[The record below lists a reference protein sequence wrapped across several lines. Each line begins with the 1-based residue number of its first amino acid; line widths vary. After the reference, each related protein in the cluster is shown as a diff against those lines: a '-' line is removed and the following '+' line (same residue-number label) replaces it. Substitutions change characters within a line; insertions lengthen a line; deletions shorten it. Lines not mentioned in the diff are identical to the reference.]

1 MKSYAQQNFHII
13 TASCMQN
20 EQGLPMFAI
29 KPNVSQ
35 SEARQSIQNL

>member
-1 MKSYAQQNFHII
+1 MKSYAQQNVHTP

-20 EQGLPMFAI
+20 EHGLPMFAI
-29 KPNVSQ
+29 KPNMSQ

>member
-1 MKSYAQQNFHII
+1 MKNYAQQNIHNL

-20 EQGLPMFAI
+20 EHDLPLFAI

-35 SEARQSIQNL
+35 SEARQPNQNL

>member
-1 MKSYAQQNFHII
+1 MKSYAQQNVHII

-20 EQGLPMFAI
+20 ERGLPMFAI

-35 SEARQSIQNL
+35 PEARQSIQNL